1 MTRSLNLLG
10 GFLLAGALAFAQTT
24 SPDSGQPAQGS
35 AGTQTQQDQA
45 NQAQPDI
52 QDQGVANQAQ
62 PDIQE
67 YNFTGC
73 LTNASGNFIVVAEDG
88 QIYKLNTQSSLEQYV
103 GKKISVGSHTNTSF
117 VPSTGIT
124 GTPAQI
130 PVEVDYVR
138 AVAGDCPG
146 SGESTRSDAATG
158 AAATS
163 EGSDKAA
170 EAAAEPVETP
180 TGQQPSNAGSMRAGS
195 TSADEQARG
204 TANQAEDGAQ
214 SAADNVQSG
223 AETAAGTVERGAE
236 NAAGAVESGAEAT
249 AGAAREGAEQTGEAV
264 AEGAQAAGNAVER
277 GAERAGINDRDADT
291 ATTQS
296 DVANQQEQTMAQARP
311 QAPESGDQGAMLPQT
326 ASPLPLIALLGLGS
340 LLGGVSAR
348 RRKK

>member
-35 AGTQTQQDQA
+35 AGTQSQQEQGQA
-45 NQAQPDI
+45 NQGQPDI
-52 QDQGVANQAQ
+52 QQ
-62 PDIQE
+62 

-88 QIYKLNTQSSLEQYV
+88 QIYKLNTRSSLDQYV
-103 GKKISVGSHTNTSF
+103 GKKISVQSHTNTSF

-146 SGESTRSDAATG
+146 ANDSTRSDASKG
-158 AAATS
+158 AEASSADA
-163 EGSDKAA
+163 DKAA

-223 AETAAGTVERGAE
+223 AETAASTVQRGAE